1 LPWDFDAPHLEWQ
14 DGRMTITR
22 YLGPAAIVGA
32 ALGLVALT
40 WLGTLSAVRS
50 QRDAAEARAETR
62 VASRA
67 IVFAQQVNV
76 SLLEVDEELR
86 TLAHAWES
94 DREHFRLAA
103 WRGRLVLLNE
113 ISPDLFIADERGRIS
128 DSTAPDAL
136 GTEVA
141 GSDFFRALAAPG
153 ADDGRMFIGPG
164 TTGRLIPSWHMDLAR
179 PLHGRDGSFAGV
191 IVAALRLDAVSGF
204 YSVANLGSHGLVAIV
219 GMEGGRLRL
228 ALGPGRIEPG
238 TSIAGSAMFAAM
250 RHDPN
255 AVWTGRTALDGIER
269 VHGFRQIAG
278 RDLDVIVGVDRAEEM
293 QTTET
298 WARNACLFAG
308 GISGLLLLLA
318 CILLFATHVARRR
331 EAALGNERSVLAAAN
346 SELAQAKAR
355 ADDKNSQLQATLA
368 GMSDGVAMVDGD
380 MRLVEWN
387 QRFPEIA
394 SVPADLLRV
403 GLPMQEIL
411 RAQAAAGVF
420 GEVEV
425 EAEVARRV
433 EILRSGSYP
442 GTIERTRPDG
452 RVVELRRNR
461 LPDGG
466 FVTLYSD
473 ITAHRE
479 SVNALRRAQALSD
492 AAAKAMSRFVA
503 IVSHEI
509 RTPLNA
515 LLNGLRLLADS
526 EIAGAH
532 RALVDTSLRA
542 GEALSALIND
552 ILEMSRMEAGQLT
565 LRPSIFALRPL
576 IESATGMFTAQAAER
591 RIALRLSLAQGVPTE
606 LYEDPG
612 RLRQVLMNLISNAVK
627 FAVPGEVRVIAEL
640 VHAGRVPRLRL
651 AVRDRGPVIPEESRA
666 RLFEPFSR
674 LEDGSGVA
682 PVGTGLGL
690 TICRH
695 LVALMGGEIGC
706 QTWKVGGRDAGNEFW
721 LALPVRPMPANAA
734 PASRTAAARGGWLPR
749 TRILLVEDIVA
760 NQMVTATLLRR
771 AGHLVDVVNNGAEA
785 ISAAATQPY
794 DIALM
799 DVFMPVMS
807 GLEAAR
813 QIRGLGGPAAA
824 MPIVALTA
832 NICPEDQAA
841 CTAAGMNAM
850 LAKPVALREL
860 LETIARHAWP
870 HRFELAVG
878 GDESPAVFAAP
889 PVLAPARLEVLRAA
903 LPATTL
909 ARLVEDCL
917 ADLAERTA
925 ALREAVNRQD
935 FERIDAGAHAMAGMS
950 AEYGMASL
958 EARLRLLRQTA
969 RQEPG
974 SAISR
979 QVDEIEA
986 ELSRTAAALREAL
999 GIELV

>member
-1 LPWDFDAPHLEWQ
+1 MAA
-14 DGRMTITR
+14 MTITR
-22 YLGPAAIVGA
+22 LLGPGAIAGA
-32 ALGLVALT
+32 ALGLIALT
-40 WLGTLSAVRS
+40 WLGTYSAVRS
-50 QRDAAEARAETR
+50 QRAEAEARAEAR

-67 IVFAQQVNV
+67 MVFAQQVNV

-94 DREHFRLAA
+94 DRDHFHLAA
-103 WRGRLVLLNE
+103 WRPQLVLLNE
-113 ISPDLFIADERGRIS
+113 ISPDVSIADERGRIS
-128 DSTAPDAL
+128 DSTVPDTL
-136 GTEVA
+136 GTDVA
-141 GSDFFRALAAPG
+141 GSDFFRALAERNP
-153 ADDGRMFIGPG
+153 DEDKMFIGPG
-164 TTGRLIPSWHMDLAR
+164 TADRLVRSWHIDLAR
-179 PLHGRDGSFAGV
+179 PLHRRDGSFAGA
-191 IVAALRLDAVSGF
+191 IVAALRLDALNGF

-219 GMEGGRLRL
+219 GMEHGRLRL
-228 ALGPGRIEPG
+228 ALGPQRIDLG
-238 TSIAGSAMFAAM
+238 TSIADSAMFTAM
-250 RHDPN
+250 RQDPN
-255 AVWTGRTALDGIER
+255 AVWIGRTALDGIER
-269 VHGFRQIAG
+269 VHGFRQIAD
-278 RDLDVIVGVDRAEEM
+278 RDLDVIVAVDRDEEM

-298 WARNACLFAG
+298 WASDAYMFAG

-318 CILLFATHVARRR
+318 SILLYATHIARRR
-331 EAALGNERSVLAAAN
+331 EAALGNERAVLAAAN
-346 SELAQAKAR
+346 NELALAKAR
-355 ADDKNSQLQATLA
+355 ADDKSSQLQATLA
-368 GMSDGVAMVDGD
+368 GMSDGVAMIDGN
-380 MRLVEWN
+380 MQLVEWN
-387 QRFPEIA
+387 QRFPEMA
-394 SVPADLLRV
+394 SVPAELLRV

-420 GEVEV
+420 GAVDI
-425 EAEVARRV
+425 EAEVARRM
-433 EILRSGSYP
+433 EILRSGRYP
-442 GTIERTRPDG
+442 NTIERTRPDG

-479 SVNALRRAQALSD
+479 SVNALRRANALSE
-492 AAAKAMSRFVA
+492 AAARAMSRFVA

-515 LLNGLRLLADS
+515 LLNSLRLVADS
-526 EIAGAH
+526 DIADAH
-532 RALVDTSLRA
+532 RALVETSQRA

-552 ILEMSRMEAGQLT
+552 ILEMSRMEAGQLV

-576 IESATGMFTAQAAER
+576 IESATAMFSAQAAER
-591 RIALRLSLAQGVPTE
+591 RIALRLSFAQGVPTE

-627 FAVPGEVRVIAEL
+627 FAVRGEVRVVAEL
-640 VHAGRVPRLRL
+640 VHDRQAPRLRL
-651 AVRDRGPVIPEESRA
+651 AVRDRGPIIPEESRS

-674 LEDGSGVA
+674 LEDGSGAA

-706 QTWKVGGRDAGNEFW
+706 RTWKVGNRDAGNEFW
-721 LALPVRPMPANAA
+721 LALPIRAVPANAA
-734 PASRTAAARGGWLPR
+734 PAPLPTAAARGRWLPR

-771 AGHLVDVVNNGAEA
+771 AGHLVDVANNGVEA
-785 ISAAATQPY
+785 IAAAAAQPY
-794 DIALM
+794 DLALM
-799 DVFMPVMS
+799 DVFMPMMS

-841 CTAAGMNAM
+841 CAAAGMNAM
-850 LAKPVALREL
+850 LAKPVTPREL
-860 LETIARHAWP
+860 LETIARHVWP
-870 HRFELAVG
+870 HRFEYPVSG
-878 GDESPAVFAAP
+878 SDPRPAASAAP
-889 PVLAPARLEVLRAA
+889 AVLAPARLEVLRAA
-903 LPATTL
+903 LPAATL
-909 ARLVEDCL
+909 ARLVEQCL
-917 ADLAERTA
+917 ADLAERATS
-925 ALREAVNRQD
+925 LREAIRQQD
-935 FERIDAGAHAMAGMS
+935 LERIDSCAHAMAGMS

-958 EARLRLLRQTA
+958 EARLRLLMQTA

-974 SAISR
+974 SEIVR
-979 QVDEIEA
+979 QADEIEA